1 MGKQKSLKL
10 NFIMNAILTM
20 SSFLFPL
27 ITFPYVSRVLLP
39 AGTGRVSFANSVI
52 TYFVMISQL
61 RSEERRVGKE
71 CRSRWSPYH

>member
-1 MGKQKSLKL
+1 MQQKSLKL

-39 AGTGRVSFANSVI
+39 VGTGRVSFANSVDDL
-52 TYFVMISQL
+52 FLS
-61 RSEERRVGKE
+61 
-71 CRSRWSPYH
+71 